1 MTEQFEEMLRNTS
14 RNIDVGY
21 LSALFDT
28 AIEYISKIA
37 VDERISEPIHKA
49 INPTLNDMVG
59 QLYSMKN
66 NMMATMMF
74 EGGVK
79 TKVVQPVKSYPCG
92 DCANEN
98 TDVCDSCVIPNE
110 SGSRPSNWKPKDTP
124 KDCDE
129 GRICPKCGKV
139 MTLCV
144 DERFYYQTW
153 ECDGCGHMEFD

>member
-1 MTEQFEEMLRNTS
+1 MTEQFEEMMRKTT

-28 AIEYISKIA
+28 AIEYISKIT
-37 VDERISEPIHKA
+37 VDDRISEPIHQA
-49 INPTLNDMVG
+49 INPTLDDMIG

-74 EGGVK
+74 EGGEK
-79 TKVVQPVKSYPCG
+79 TKVVQY
-92 DCANEN
+92 
-98 TDVCDSCVIPNE
+98 
-110 SGSRPSNWKPKDTP
+110 

-139 MTLCV
+139 MVLCE
-144 DERFYYQTW
+144 DEKTYYQIW
-153 ECDGCGHMEFD
+153 ECDGCGYKEGD